1 MKPIDSSRLDV
12 AVASLFNI
20 SRSQA
25 QKAIKNG
32 GVSVDSKV
40 ITSLLPLLSLQ
51 KWTLYSLL

>member
-40 ITSLLPLLSLQ
+40 ITSPSFAV
-51 KWTLYSLL
+51 S